1 MCITSHWFEL
11 GKQKI
16 VAKCAPESWFVS
28 ALTCRRENSE
38 AFHGQHAARSTS
50 WYLYDEAS
58 AIPDEIW
65 NAAEGGLTD
74 GEPMI
79 FAWGNPTRNSGKFHR
94 IVFGSERDRWKQKII
109 DSRTAKFTNKT
120 LIEEWIQDY
129 GEDSDFVRVRVR
141 GIAPRAG
148 ELQFIDQERV
158 WNAQQRAASSFP
170 DDPLIAGFDVAG
182 RGGMFNLPAARSDS
196 GEPGS
201 PRRETGGSGAWNV
214 IAFRRGLDART
225 IPAIRI
231 SGEATRDRSV
241 MLAKLTEIL
250 NDKRPEHKV
259 AMMFVDSAFGAP
271 YVERLQAMGYS
282 NVQEV
287 NFGAPSP
294 DRHQAN
300 MRAYM
305 WNRMKEWLDR
315 GAIPSDTV
323 LETDLTGPGYH
334 LNRSEQLV
342 IESKQDM
349 VKRGVASP
357 DYGDALALTWAGHVA
372 PIRPAQEEFPRSWG
386 GGSLSW
392 MAG

>member
-1 MCITSHWFEL
+1 
-11 GKQKI
+11 
-16 VAKCAPESWFVS
+16 
-28 ALTCRRENSE
+28 
-38 AFHGQHAARSTS
+38 
-50 WYLYDEAS
+50 
-58 AIPDEIW
+58 
-65 NAAEGGLTD
+65 
-74 GEPMI
+74 
-79 FAWGNPTRNSGKFHR
+79 
-94 IVFGSERDRWKQKII
+94 
-109 DSRTAKFTNKT
+109 
-120 LIEEWIQDY
+120 
-129 GEDSDFVRVRVR
+129 
-141 GIAPRAG
+141 
-148 ELQFIDQERV
+148 
-158 WNAQQRAASSFP
+158 
-170 DDPLIAGFDVAG
+170 
-182 RGGMFNLPAARSDS
+182 
-196 GEPGS
+196 
-201 PRRETGGSGAWNV
+201 V